1 VPLISKPIMK
11 VKICYKA
18 SVKKDLK
25 KLDNA
30 ATLRIL
36 DAIETDLAFHPGK
49 DKPLKGQ
56 FEGLFSFRVGEWR
69 VVYAFLGDT
78 ILVLR
83 IAHRKEV
90 YRD

>member
-1 VPLISKPIMK
+1 MA

-30 ATLRIL
+30 AVLRIL
-36 DAIETDLAFHPGK
+36 DAIETDLALHPGK

-69 VVYAFLGDT
+69 VVYTLLGDT
-78 ILVLR
+78 LLVLR

>member
-1 VPLISKPIMK
+1 MAVE
-11 VKICYKA
+11 ICYKA

-25 KLDNA
+25 HLDHTA
-30 ATLRIL
+30 VVRIL
-36 DAIETDLAFHPGK
+36 DAIEKDLAFHPGK

-56 FEGLFSFRVGEWR
+56 YEGLFSFQVGEWR
-69 VVYAFLGDT
+69 AVYSLFGDT